1 MTSQCSGRVPSTS
14 SAKMAKMANL
24 LRTCGVIK
32 FVEAVRSH
40 PILWDSRHDD
50 YKLAERKPI
59 VWDGIAA
66 QCECDR
72 CKYMVL

>member
-1 MTSQCSGRVPSTS
+1 
-14 SAKMAKMANL
+14 
-24 LRTCGVIK
+24 VIK

-50 YKLAERKPI
+50 YKLADQKPI

-72 CKYMVL
+72 CKYVVL

>member
-1 MTSQCSGRVPSTS
+1 
-14 SAKMAKMANL
+14 
-24 LRTCGVIK
+24 VIK

-59 VWDGIAA
+59 VSQRSVNVIDV
-66 QCECDR
+66 
-72 CKYMVL
+72 MVL